1 LTPSSTTA
9 TPRPA
14 RQWLRLVASPL
25 GASVATSAAAMI
37 ASALLYRVL
46 PGPVAGA
53 FALLTALIQTILIL
67 GGMGQY
73 TLTLRLY
80 SRAAPGAHRWRA
92 DLGLQ
97 TLFTLLPSALLT
109 LIITALYALSP
120 GEAAFLLGASMMW
133 GAVSSL
139 GSMLS
144 SQRRYT
150 LGLALPRAPNALML
164 LPAALIAVA
173 PALATLPT
181 VLLAQLLAAALA
193 LGLGWAAMARLR
205 APGDRLISLRQR
217 VYGLVFLATQS
228 ASLVPDSLLLAAAG
242 YLVAVEQLALF
253 GAVALLFRPVSLLQ
267 NVLAQVLTTELAR
280 SERPRMARFIALTA
294 LVSGVLVAGG
304 VLLGP
309 VAVEVIY
316 GGRYAP
322 SLTLIAFLSLMS
334 GLMILE
340 ILPRSYL
347 IGRAGRRLLAWFSG
361 AQLAIAGGGLLAGIA
376 LISQFG
382 IEGAAAGGAL
392 IYLARS
398 VVSYGAFAGLRLR
411 EGRRS
416 SAA

>member
-1 LTPSSTTA
+1 M
-9 TPRPA
+9 PRPA

-92 DLGLQ
+92 DLGRQ

-109 LIITALYALSP
+109 LIITALYALTP

-173 PALATLPT
+173 PALATLPA
-181 VLLAQLLAAALA
+181 VLLGQLLAAALA

-217 VYGLVFLATQS
+217 AYGLVFLATQS

-280 SERPRMARFIALTA
+280 SDRPRMARFIALTA

-304 VLLGP
+304 VLLVP

-382 IEGAAAGGAL
+382 IDGAAAGGAL

-398 VVSYGAFAGLRLR
+398 VVSYGAFVGLRLR